1 LKINRY
7 LSRLYDT
14 ILSRS
19 EIQIEA
25 IHWERL
31 AEDQGL
37 IAADLRFFDGSLLSF
52 DERVHVERGRVV
64 KIKYRYHYQRA
75 DGTLAFRYDNAAH
88 HPEVPTFPDH
98 IHIEGRVEAAEP
110 PDLSRVLRRI
120 DELLYPTSQQDS
132 VLNNQEYPETSR

>member
-1 LKINRY
+1 MKINRY

-31 AEDQGL
+31 PKDQGL

-52 DERVHVERGRVV
+52 DERVYVERGKVV
-64 KIKYRYHYQRA
+64 KISYRYHYQRA
-75 DGTLAFRYDNAAH
+75 DGTLVFRYDNAPH
-88 HPEVPTFPDH
+88 HPEVSTFPDH
-98 IHIEGRVEAAEP
+98 IHTEGRVEAAEL
-110 PDLSRVLRRI
+110 PDLSEVLRRV
-120 DELLYPTSQQDS
+120 DELLYPTRQQDS
-132 VLNNQEYPETSR
+132 ALNNQGCLETGR

>member
-1 LKINRY
+1 MKINRY

-25 IHWERL
+25 IHLERL

-37 IAADLRFFDGSLLSF
+37 IAADLRFFDGSILSF
-52 DERVHVERGRVV
+52 DERVRVERGRVV

-75 DGTLAFRYDNAAH
+75 DGALVFRYDNAPH
-88 HPEVPTFPDH
+88 HPEVFTFPDH
-98 IHIEGRVEAAEP
+98 LHIEGHVEAAEP
-110 PDLSRVLRRI
+110 PDLNEVLRRI
-120 DELLYPTSQQDS
+120 DGLLYPTGQQDS
-132 VLNNQEYPETSR
+132 ALNNQAEEIKL

>member
-31 AEDQGL
+31 PEDQGL

-75 DGTLAFRYDNAAH
+75 DGKLVFRYDNAPH
-88 HPEVPTFPDH
+88 HPEVLTFPDH

-110 PDLSRVLRRI
+110 PDLRVYRRI
-120 DELLYPTSQQDS
+120 VDRPLLNALGTF
-132 VLNNQEYPETSR
+132 T

>member
-1 LKINRY
+1 LKIHRY

-31 AEDQGL
+31 PEDQGL

-64 KIKYRYHYQRA
+64 KIKYRYHYQRV
-75 DGTLAFRYDNAAH
+75 DGTLVFRYDNAPH
-88 HPEVPTFPDH
+88 HPEVSTFPDH

-110 PDLSRVLRRI
+110 PDLSKVLRRI
-120 DELLYPTSQQDS
+120 DELLYPTGQPDSALNSQ
-132 VLNNQEYPETSR
+132 LLARR

>member
-1 LKINRY
+1 MKINRY

-31 AEDQGL
+31 PEDQGL

-75 DGTLAFRYDNAAH
+75 DGKLVFRYDNAPH
-88 HPEVPTFPDH
+88 HPEVLTFPDH

-110 PDLSRVLRRI
+110 PDLSGVLSRI
-120 DELLYPTSQQDS
+120 DELLYPM
-132 VLNNQEYPETSR
+132 EIKP

>member
-1 LKINRY
+1 MKIDRY

-25 IHWERL
+25 IHLERL

-37 IAADLRFFDGSLLSF
+37 IAADLRFFDGSILSF

-75 DGTLAFRYDNAAH
+75 DGTLGFRYDNAPH
-88 HPEVPTFPDH
+88 HPEVFTFPDH

-110 PDLSRVLRRI
+110 PDLSEVLRRI
-120 DELLYPTSQQDS
+120 DELLYPTGQQDS
-132 VLNNQEYPETSR
+132 AMNDKEHLETGR

>member
-1 LKINRY
+1 MKINRY

-19 EIQIEA
+19 EIQIEV

-75 DGTLAFRYDNAAH
+75 DGTLVFRYDNVPH
-88 HPEVPTFPDH
+88 HPEVFTFPDH
-98 IHIEGRVEAAEP
+98 IHIEGRVEATEP
-110 PDLSRVLRRI
+110 PDLSQVLRRI
-120 DELLYPTSQQDS
+120 DGLLYQTSPQDS
-132 VLNNQEYPETSR
+132 ALNNKEYLKTGR